1 MQNVRIINWHN
12 IINISESDIKGFR
25 LCNWFVFDN
34 SLNKLSLIGVKVK
47 IDKETG
53 TFCSHGNSDDLLENV
68 PFEVD
73 KYVID
78 KERKHTDDF
87 TFSVAHFNFRFV
99 LNKINYFVTQN
110 YE

>member
-1 MQNVRIINWHN
+1 MQNVWIINWHN
-12 IINISESDIKGFR
+12 IINISESDIKGFS

-47 IDKETG
+47 IDKERG
-53 TFCSHGNSDDLLENV
+53 TYCSHRDTDDLLENV
-68 PFEVD
+68 PFELD

-78 KERKHTDDF
+78 KELQHTNDF
-87 TFSVAHFNFRFV
+87 TFGVAHFNFRFV
-99 LNKINYFVTQN
+99 LNKISYFVTQN